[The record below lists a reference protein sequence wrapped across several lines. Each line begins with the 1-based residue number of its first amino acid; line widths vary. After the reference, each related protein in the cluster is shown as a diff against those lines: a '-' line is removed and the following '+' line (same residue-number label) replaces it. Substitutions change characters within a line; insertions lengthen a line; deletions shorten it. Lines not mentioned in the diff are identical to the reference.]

1 MRNAES
7 VKARLKNIAKETG
20 RTMQDVLIAY
30 GLERTIFEIEK
41 YHRI

>member
-30 GLERTIFEIEK
+30 SVFCHLPDASWCSL
-41 YHRI
+41 